1 MKEYLKLFSIF
12 LKIGAFTFGGGYAMI
27 PLIEEE
33 IVDKNEWLSN
43 DEFLDALAVA
53 QSLPGAVAINLSTF
67 VGYKIKGIRGA
78 VMSCLGMIL
87 PSFFIILFLSGF
99 LIKYQDNIYM
109 KNAFRGVRP
118 AVVALILVSVYK
130 LQKSVE
136 RSKFTFVL
144 LAVGLSMLLIFNLN
158 PIAVITFSALAGYI
172 HYGGK

>member
-1 MKEYLKLFSIF
+1 MKEYLKIFSIF
-12 LKIGAFTFGGGYAMI
+12 FRIGAFTFGGGYAMI

-33 IVDKNEWLSN
+33 IVEKNEWVTN

-53 QSLPGAVAINLSTF
+53 QSLPGAVAINMSTF
-67 VGYKIKGIRGA
+67 VGYKIRGIRGA
-78 VMSCLGMIL
+78 ITACLGIIL
-87 PSFFIILFLSGF
+87 PSFFIILFLAGF
-99 LIKYQDNIYM
+99 LIKYQDNTYM

-136 RSKFTFVL
+136 KSPFTYILFTVAFL
-144 LAVGLSMLLIFNLN
+144 MLIFLKMH
-158 PIAVITFSALAGYI
+158 PISVIIVSALAGYI

>member
-78 VMSCLGMIL
+78 IMSCLGMIL

-144 LAVGLSMLLIFNLN
+144 LAVGLSMLIIFKLN

>member
-78 VMSCLGMIL
+78 IMSCLGMIL